1 MATIVMQKMR
11 AVKTI
16 SGNSPQVL
24 SFPEAATQTFVAGE
38 VVKLVNG
45 KVTEISD
52 DTPASVLGV
61 AVQAASG
68 VTDTMIQ
75 VAIANADTIFEAN
88 YSNDSQAGAVT
99 AVTIVGTKRDLDRDT
114 ANSKVYVSSA
124 QASVRVMVMDIS
136 ENDVV
141 GDTGGRVLFQFLS
154 AIRAL
159 SSTS

>member
-1 MATIVMQKMR
+1 MSTITMQKMR

-16 SGNSPQVL
+16 SGNSPQIL
-24 SFPEAATQTFVAGE
+24 SFPEAASQTFVRGE
-38 VVKLVNG
+38 IVCLING
-45 KVTEISD
+45 KVTEIAN
-52 DTPASVLGV
+52 DTPGSVLGV
-61 AVQAASG
+61 AVQDASK
-68 VTDTMIQ
+68 VADTMIQ
-75 VAIANADTIFEAN
+75 VAIANSDTIFEAN

-114 ANSKVYVSSA
+114 GKSKVYVSSA
-124 QASVRVMVMDIS
+124 QASVRVMIMDIS
-136 ENDVV
+136 ENDTV